1 MIGYK
6 SYDGNR
12 VKEEDIVGKHFHL
25 DGKIKFHERGYHFCK
40 RIEDTFRY
48 SGGINNPNIIIAE
61 VEASNIIDE
70 GSDEYFGYYDM
81 YSTSDLYVK
90 RILTREEIIDF
101 FLNKAYNYRVK
112 RFIETYKLNNIEIE
126 LFKIRYIDDDIIYK
140 TIEFY
145 QENKLDAFKE
155 KRGKKYE
162 NKKQLKKEL

>member
-6 SYDGNR
+6 SYDGNEEN
-12 VKEEDIVGKHFHL
+12 EEDILGKHFHL
-25 DGKIKFHERGYHFCK
+25 DGEIKFHKRGYHFCK

-48 SGGINNPNIIIAE
+48 SGGIQNPNIIIAE

-81 YSTSDLYVK
+81 YATSDLYVK

-112 RFIETYKLNNIEIE
+112 RFIETYKLNDIEIE
-126 LFKIRYIDDDIIYK
+126 LFKLKFIDDDILYR

-145 QENKLDAFKE
+145 QENNLDAFKE
-155 KRGKKYE
+155 NRGKKYE
-162 NKKQLKKEL
+162 NKKQLKK